1 MRLRLDATRTE
12 TVTEADHSARKPD
25 ADLAG
30 ISGSAPD
37 AAGTGKAGSGKTGTS
52 PQRDDYAAEL
62 GRRLRAA
69 RHRRGMSLVDVQER
83 TNGRWTA
90 GTLGAYERGRRS
102 LRVHRLMELA
112 ELYDVTAVV
121 LIPSQTDRSELAGLP
136 PLAIDL
142 QRLRK
147 LPPTRT
153 GPLRRWIAIVQ
164 VLRSESSRDVLRL
177 RRTDLLSLA
186 RLYSTTPPLLYE
198 RLRAWGT
205 LVEPGSGQRPAL
217 PRGRRGQPR
226 S

>member
-1 MRLRLDATRTE
+1 MGRADTGPRT
-12 TVTEADHSARKPD
+12 
-25 ADLAG
+25 
-30 ISGSAPD
+30 
-37 AAGTGKAGSGKTGTS
+37 
-52 PQRDDYAAEL
+52 DDYAAEL

-90 GTLGAYERGRRS
+90 GTLGAYERGHRS

-112 ELYDVTAVV
+112 ELYDVTAVM
-121 LIPSQTDRSELAGLP
+121 LIPPQTDRSELVGLP

-142 QRLRK
+142 HRLRK

-164 VLRSESSRDVLRL
+164 VLRSENSRDVLRL

-186 RLYSTTPPLLYE
+186 RLYSTTPPLLYK
-198 RLRAWGT
+198 RLGAWGA
-205 LVEPGSGQRPAL
+205 LAEPGSGHGQRPAP

>member
-1 MRLRLDATRTE
+1 MAGDGWRLRLDATRTE
-12 TVTEADHSARKPD
+12 TVTEADHSARELD
-25 ADLAG
+25 AEKAG
-30 ISGSAPD
+30 IGRADTDPRTD
-37 AAGTGKAGSGKTGTS
+37 N
-52 PQRDDYAAEL
+52 YAAEL

-90 GTLGAYERGRRS
+90 GTLGAYERGHRS

-112 ELYDVTAVV
+112 ELYDVTAVM
-121 LIPSQTDRSELAGLP
+121 LIPSQTDRSELVGLP

-142 QRLRK
+142 HRLRK

-164 VLRSESSRDVLRL
+164 VLRSENSRDVLRL

-198 RLRAWGT
+198 RLGAWGA
-205 LVEPGSGQRPAL
+205 LAEPGSGQRPAP